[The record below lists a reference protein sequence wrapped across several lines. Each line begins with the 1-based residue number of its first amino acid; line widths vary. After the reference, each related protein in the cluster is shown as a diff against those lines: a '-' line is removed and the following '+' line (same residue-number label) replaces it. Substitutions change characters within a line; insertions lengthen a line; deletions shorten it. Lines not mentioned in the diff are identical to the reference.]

1 MNSVLKQMSVEA
13 ADAVE
18 AEAPK
23 TLMDMLR
30 SRESQEIVIAF
41 AGPIGSGIQSVITK
55 TRANLEEL
63 GYKRVKIVKLSK
75 FLQDALTNKQVAPVE
90 IVGERSEKF
99 IRYRNLQHA
108 GCELR
113 QRTENMR
120 LLAEFAVK
128 EIVVDRKSKMP
139 GDGAAGAGG
148 AAPAEVDPPRTA
160 YLIDQVKRP
169 EEVELLR
176 AMYRHLFYL
185 VGVTKSYVQ
194 RRRTLE
200 DEGLDEQ
207 EITDLMEIDRNEAAV
222 TGGQRLEKTLHLA
235 DFFMR
240 NDSGLDQRGS
250 VRRFTRLIHGD
261 KSLTPNRVE
270 TGMYAAYAAGLR
282 SACLSRQVGAAIA
295 SASGEI
301 LATGCNDVPSAGGG
315 LYPSVSEKEDGALL
329 DFRCVHKP
337 GALCFND
344 REKRD
349 LQGSIGRLFRTEF
362 GKLKRDDVPEDW
374 LAKFLDSIYEKTRL
388 GSLIEFSRSVH
399 AEMDAIVSL
408 ARRGSPGLG
417 DATLFTTTFPCH
429 SCARHI
435 VAAGILEVFYIEP
448 YEKSMAQQL
457 HQDAIAFEEP
467 RAKVKDAV
475 PAVEQKAP
483 AAANVEEEEF
493 THKRVKFL
501 HFEGVSPRLFAA
513 VFRADDRKDKITG
526 KFIPMS
532 EVNPAKILPEYLV
545 DYREFEKAAVR
556 HFDGMMKDLSV
567 EPGLTK
573 N

>member
-1 MNSVLKQMSVEA
+1 MNTVLKKVPAVTQPLPEA
-13 ADAVE
+13 GQ
-18 AEAPK
+18 K
-23 TLMDMLR
+23 TLMELLQ

-55 TRANLEEL
+55 TKTNLIAL
-63 GYKRVKIVKLSK
+63 GYKRVKIIKLSK
-75 FLQDALTNKQVAPVE
+75 FLQDALDNKQVSALAIP
-90 IVGERSEKF
+90 GEKSEKF
-99 IRYRNLQHA
+99 IRYRNLQQA
-108 GCELR
+108 GCQLR
-113 QRTENMR
+113 ERTKNMR
-120 LLAEFAVK
+120 LLAEYAVK
-128 EIVVDRKSKMP
+128 EIVVDRKANSV
-139 GDGAAGAGG
+139 AIAVATGG
-148 AAPAEVDPPRTA
+148 PVPADVEPPRTA

-176 AMYRHLFYL
+176 AMYRHLFYV

-194 RRRTLE
+194 RRKTLE
-200 DEGLDEQ
+200 DDGLDER
-207 EITDLMEIDRNEAAV
+207 EITDLMEIDRNES
-222 TGGQRLEKTLHLA
+222 TEKGGQRLDKTLHLA
-235 DFFMR
+235 DFFIR
-240 NDSGLDQRGS
+240 NDAGLDQRDS

-295 SASGEI
+295 NSYGEI

-315 LYPSVSEKEDGALL
+315 LYSSNSTVDY
-329 DFRCVHKP
+329 RCVHRP
-337 GALCFND
+337 GSTCFND

-349 LQGSIGRLFRTEF
+349 LQNSIGSLFREKFATL
-362 GKLKRDDVPEDW
+362 KLKEEISESW
-374 LAKFLDSIYEKTRL
+374 LSALLQSIYEKTRL

-408 ARRGSPGLG
+408 ARRGSSGL
-417 DATLFTTTFPCH
+417 DKATLYTTTFPCH

-435 VAAGILEVFYIEP
+435 VAAGITEVFYIEP

-457 HQDAIAFEEP
+457 HKDAIAFEEP
-467 RAKVKDAV
+467 HAKVKDAA
-475 PAVEQKAP
+475 PIAEQKDPTATKD
-483 AAANVEEEEF
+483 EDDDF
-493 THKRVKFL
+493 THERVKFL

-513 VFRADDRKDKITG
+513 VFRADDRKDKSTG

-532 EVNPAKILPEYLV
+532 EENPAKVLPEYLV

-556 HFDGMMKDLSV
+556 HFDGMMKDLRTD
-567 EPGLTK
+567 PNLTE